1 MKPLVYKYENPDKQ
15 TVHFRG
21 YTKQYSGAKAIVT
34 TCKEVRTNQAEA
46 LRDAK
51 KLIKSLSTIV

>member
-1 MKPLVYKYENPDKQ
+1 MRASFFTFQDSVKQ
-15 TVHFRG
+15 TTHFRG
-21 YTKQYSGAKAIVT
+21 YIKIYQGQTVT
-34 TCKEVRTNQAEA
+34 IQSCSKVRTNQAEA